1 MAHLSRDAGT
11 RPATGPGRD
20 DRLIRLL
27 RSFRFALRGLRYA
40 WRTQPNLRLE
50 SLVGLVAL
58 GLAVWL
64 QTGLVAVVICIISV
78 LSLELVN
85 TAIETLVDLVSPD
98 HHPLAGAAKDTAAA
112 AVFIAT
118 VGSVVVGL
126 LLFTRPLL
134 EKVGLIT

>member
-1 MAHLSRDAGT
+1 
-11 RPATGPGRD
+11 
-20 DRLIRLL
+20 
-27 RSFRFALRGLRYA
+27 LRYA

-85 TAIETLVDLVSPD
+85 TAIEALVDLVSPD